1 MLGLLLIV
9 LCSGLAAIVIKA
21 LLLLLLCQVLSLL
34 DERDINFSDTVY
46 NAIVLFRWRIP
57 DV

>member
-1 MLGLLLIV
+1 MRQSGLLVTAVIV
-9 LCSGLAAIVIKA
+9 FRIAATYDVID
-21 LLLLLLCQVLSLL
+21 VLWLL
-34 DERDINFSDTVY
+34 DERDIDFSDTVY